1 MAKSK
6 AQSNKEQMQR
16 IVAGG
21 GKKFQILLTGEDV
34 KRIEEFKTRHG
45 LSTNKQMLNF
55 ILDYKSASF
64 NDVVAVPAGE
74 MPAGDCFIY
83 KGKKYQILET
93 PVYGSMCR
101 EVETGFVFPTP

>member
-6 AQSNKEQMQR
+6 AQSNKEQMQK

-55 ILDYKSASF
+55 ILDYKASSF
-64 NDVVAVPAGE
+64 NNVVAVSPGQIV
-74 MPAGDCFIY
+74 AGDCFIY
-83 KGKKYQILET
+83 KGKKYQILDT
-93 PVYGSMCR
+93 PIYGSMCR